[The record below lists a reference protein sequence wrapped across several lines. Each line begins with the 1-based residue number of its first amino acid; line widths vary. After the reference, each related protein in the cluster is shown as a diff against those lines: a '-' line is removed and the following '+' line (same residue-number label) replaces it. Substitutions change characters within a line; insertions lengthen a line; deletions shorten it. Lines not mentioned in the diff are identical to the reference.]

1 MKTLRLTT
9 MHGRLNP
16 EQDME
21 DWGFNGPIIECIIA
35 SHSTY
40 GHMNLFFASIE
51 AAQKAH
57 ELTGW
62 EWFDDNALEMRFE
75 GDMLLL
81 RPKDAP
87 PAWYGDWEL
96 QTMKGD
102 GSEVEDRPQ
111 G

>member
-9 MHGRLNP
+9 MHGR
-16 EQDME
+16 
-21 DWGFNGPIIECIIA
+21 
-35 SHSTY
+35 
-40 GHMNLFFASIE
+40 
-51 AAQKAH
+51 
-57 ELTGW
+57 
-62 EWFDDNALEMRFE
+62 NALEMRFE